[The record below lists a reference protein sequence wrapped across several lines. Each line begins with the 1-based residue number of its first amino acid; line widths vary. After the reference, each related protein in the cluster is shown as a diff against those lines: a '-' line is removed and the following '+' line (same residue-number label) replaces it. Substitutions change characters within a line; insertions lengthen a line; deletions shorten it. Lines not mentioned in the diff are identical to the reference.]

1 MINLQLFLKCLS
13 STFYGIHKAYLRTI
27 SRQGK
32 LYEYSPEGCYSEPL
46 DEKILPE
53 FLKDLPLTHITTGL
67 LGYKGASVDCYS
79 FQDDEGKDNVFVL
92 RDNHVQ

>member
-1 MINLQLFLKCLS
+1 MWSRTI
-13 STFYGIHKAYLRTI
+13 YGIHKTYLWTI

-46 DEKILPE
+46 DPEEKILPE
-53 FLKDLPLTHITTGL
+53 FLKDLPLTHIATGL

-79 FQDDEGKDNVFVL
+79 FQDDEGKDNVVVH
-92 RDNHVQ
+92 RNYHVHWCDTDEI